1 MIRNNNINFPLF
13 LELIL
18 FLFLLLSINSSSIT
32 KDESENNKILNKT
45 ERLSNIIYFE
55 EASNFNLISTLS
67 NQMILEII
75 NKNKSQRIFYSLN
88 SNGSNIFENFSENII
103 QVYKQNISN
112 IYKNE
117 LIETL
122 VDTIVINVKQNNNK
136 SKKEYI
142 ISILSNDLYIEI
154 FDHSNFSNH
163 NSFNFLPEYEIECQI
178 SSSLNYN
185 DIVNNTSYFI
195 FISITKNNENIYNL
209 SLFKYIFYEEQNKIN
224 FNLILK
230 QNLPCSKGKIISCFI
245 TEKNIISC
253 FYLNTYTNYTITLFD
268 TNFIVKNNIILK
280 YHNDFIKNNFY
291 FFKSIYLKNEIGIY
305 LFFSDDANNTPI
317 ILIKNLSNVYSIR
330 NVLSLCE
337 EAKLY
342 DYDFNNEIDL
352 NDLVKI
358 S

>member
-1 MIRNNNINFPLF
+1 MNLTNLSF
-13 LELIL
+13 
-18 FLFLLLSINSSSIT
+18 FLLLFVFILLLPFNTTTSIN
-32 KDESENNKILNKT
+32 KDESETNKT
-45 ERLSNIIYFE
+45 IKTQIFSNIIHFE
-55 EASNFNLISTLS
+55 EANNLNLISTS
-67 NQMILEII
+67 NKELILLLNNE
-75 NKNKSQRIFYSLN
+75 KNTQRIFFGLN
-88 SNGSNIFENFSENII
+88 SNGSYLFKDSSENII
-103 QVYKQNISN
+103 QMYKKNISN
-112 IYKNE
+112 KYKNKKFQILANTI
-117 LIETL
+117 LI
-122 VDTIVINVKQNNNK
+122 NSNKNNNK
-136 SKKEYI
+136 EKKEYI
-142 ISILSNDLYIEI
+142 IIISSNYSYTEI
-154 FDHSNFSNH
+154 FDYGNISNH
-163 NSFNFLPEYEIECQI
+163 FNSFKILPKYVKIESEI
-178 SSSLNYN
+178 SSSFNYI
-185 DIVNNTSYFI
+185 DILKNTSYFV
-195 FISITKNNENIYNL
+195 FITITKSKKNTYKL
-209 SLFKYIFYEEQNKIN
+209 SLFKYAFYEKKNKIN
-224 FNLILK
+224 FNLIIK